1 MKKILI
7 FSFLL
12 ASIQTF
18 ARGEK
23 ELINQQKKQ
32 EKIIKSAHNKGK
44 ITELEYDKL
53 MNEQQIIK
61 SSIRKAALDGVWTSR
76 ELNYV
81 NGKLERAEKRL
92 IRYKN
97 NSEIY

>member
-1 MKKILI
+1 MKTL
-7 FSFLL
+7 FTLCLL
-12 ASIQTF
+12 LVSLATL
-18 ARGEK
+18 AKGEK

-32 EKIIKSAHNKGK
+32 EKTIKTVHNKNK
-44 ITELEYDKL
+44 ITDLEYNKL
-53 MNEQQIIK
+53 MNEQSDIK
-61 SSIRKAALDGVWTSR
+61 SAIRKAALDGVWTSH